1 MPEITT
7 VQETI
12 TPDLAQEYLK
22 RNQNGNR
29 TINMS
34 NVRKYVRDM
43 KNGRFKT
50 THQGIAFD
58 EAGNLIDG
66 QHRLTAIVQAGVPVN
81 MMVTRNL
88 PADTFSCID
97 RGYNRTFANCASIS
111 NPGDDTMSRA
121 MRDGVMS
128 AAVRQIATCTIKQKM
143 AISTGEVMKLYET
156 FAPQIESVY
165 NIMSARRSG
174 CHRSQVL
181 SAAITALYSG
191 VTTDAIEKFFN
202 VFKLADITDCASFNP
217 NAAIQ
222 WRRVLDNSRRNG
234 GYLSARKVY
243 LGTQNAIYNFVNANS
258 VQNAKIPE
266 KPRYDISGAI
276 KPIFTEV

>member
-7 VQETI
+7 TQETV
-12 TPDLAQEYLK
+12 TPELAQEYLQ
-22 RNQNGNR
+22 RNTDVNR
-29 TINMS
+29 TLNMS

-58 EAGNLIDG
+58 ENGNLLDG
-66 QHRLTAIVQAGVPVN
+66 QHRLTAVVHAGVPVD

-97 RGYNRTFANCASIS
+97 RGYNRTFTNCASIS

-121 MRDGVMS
+121 MRDGVMA

-156 FAPQIESVY
+156 FGSQIESVY

-181 SAAITALYSG
+181 SAAIAALYDG
-191 VTTDAIEKFFN
+191 VAPDAIEKFFN
-202 VFKLADITDCASFNP
+202 VFKLADITGCDGFNP

-222 WRRVLDNSRRNG
+222 WRRALDNSRRNG
-234 GYLSARKVY
+234 GYLAARKVY
-243 LGTQNAIYNFVNANS
+243 LGTQNAIYNFVNGNN
-258 VQNAKIPE
+258 VQVVKIPE

-276 KPIFTEV
+276 KPIFAET